1 MRKNMTARATEA
13 NRRNAAKSTG
23 PRTVE
28 GKAAVSLNR
37 LGHGLTGRA
46 PLVPGEDPAEFER
59 LRQGLTDQLAPQG
72 VLEQALVDRAAGCL
86 WRLWRIQ
93 QIEAGLLAYRRLD
106 LEDDRNRFDV
116 MQALLGSDG
125 ETDESR
131 AWKQLQREDLP
142 TWGMAFV
149 RDCQSGALDKLSRYE
164 TSLERGLLRALHEL
178 ERLQRTRAGECLP
191 PPAEVDVTVDQAGSG
206 GFEL

>member
-1 MRKNMTARATEA
+1 V
-13 NRRNAAKSTG
+13 KSTG
-23 PRTVE
+23 PRTAE

-46 PLVPGEDPAEFER
+46 PLVPGEDPAEYER
-59 LRQGLTDQLAPQG
+59 LRQGLADQLAPQG

-86 WRLWRIQ
+86 WRLGRVQ

-106 LEDDRNRFDV
+106 LEDDRNRCNV
-116 MQALLGSDG
+116 VQALLDND
-125 ETDESR
+125 ETNESK
-131 AWKQLQREDLP
+131 AWKQLKREDLP
-142 TWGMAFV
+142 TWGLAFV

-178 ERLQRTRAGECLP
+178 ERLQRTRAGEYLP
-191 PPAEVDVTVDQAGSG
+191 PPAAVDVTVDQAGSG

>member
-1 MRKNMTARATEA
+1 MTARATEA
-13 NRRNAAKSTG
+13 NRRNAVKSTG
-23 PRTVE
+23 PRTAE

-46 PLVPGEDPAEFER
+46 PLVPGEDPAEYER

-86 WRLWRIQ
+86 WRLGRVQ

-106 LEDDRNRFDV
+106 LEDDRNRCSIT
-116 MQALLGSDG
+116 QALFDND
-125 ETDESR
+125 ETGESR
-131 AWKQLQREDLP
+131 AWKQLKQEDLP
-142 TWGMAFV
+142 TWGLAFV
-149 RDCQSGALDKLSRYE
+149 RDCKSGALDKLSRYE

-191 PPAEVDVTVDQAGSG
+191 PPAAVDVTVDQAGSG